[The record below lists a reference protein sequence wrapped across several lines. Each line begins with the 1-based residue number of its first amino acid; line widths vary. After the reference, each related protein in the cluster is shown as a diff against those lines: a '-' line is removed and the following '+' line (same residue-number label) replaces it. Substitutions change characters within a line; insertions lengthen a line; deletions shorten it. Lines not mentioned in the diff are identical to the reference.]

1 MKPVQ
6 RSLGIGADHIETVGG
21 VRATPTALCYWE
33 EMQRLRAPRQEE
45 ITCRLTEPDVASLPL
60 LVFRFRSESDM
71 SSICS
76 LTLIACPV

>member
-33 EMQRLRAPRQEE
+33 EMQRMRALTPRKNYLQADR
-45 ITCRLTEPDVASLPL
+45 T
-60 LVFRFRSESDM
+60 
-71 SSICS
+71 
-76 LTLIACPV
+76 